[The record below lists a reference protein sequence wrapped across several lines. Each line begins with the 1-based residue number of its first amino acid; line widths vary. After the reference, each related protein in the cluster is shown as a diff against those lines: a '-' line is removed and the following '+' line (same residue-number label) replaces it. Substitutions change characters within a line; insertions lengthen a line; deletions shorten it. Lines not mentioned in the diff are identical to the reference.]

1 MSGSKYVGS
10 FRRKDYAHLKFL
22 SQNERRCKLHYVNC
36 EGTYTDSRVHVYKRT
51 YLERNVCP
59 PPGSCVPG
67 QKDEKLKGI
76 ASVSSLNLAI
86 V

>member
-1 MSGSKYVGS
+1 VSGSKYVGS

-51 YLERNVCP
+51 
-59 PPGSCVPG
+59 
-67 QKDEKLKGI
+67 
-76 ASVSSLNLAI
+76 
-86 V
+86 